1 MLLVLKPDGCYRFV
15 IDYRKLNSMTI
26 SHFATCWI
34 VSNLLDPAEQNSSQP
49 WIFNRVIS
57 KYSLQSLPRSILH
70 KYMSHAAFVTHDG
83 LYEFNRMSLGLTNA
97 PACFTQ
103 LMSRVL
109 QNLNWEIALLYLD
122 DIICCSKNFEEHIA
136 NLRTIFERLRSAK
149 FFGHIVSE
157 QGLAPLPEKY

>member
-1 MLLVLKPDGCYRFV
+1 M
-15 IDYRKLNSMTI
+15 
-26 SHFATCWI
+26 
-34 VSNLLDPAEQNSSQP
+34 
-49 WIFNRVIS
+49 
-57 KYSLQSLPRSILH
+57 LH

-83 LYEFNRMSLGLTNA
+83 LYEFNRMSFGLTNA
-97 PACFTQ
+97 PACFTR

-122 DIICCSKNFEEHIA
+122 DIICFSKNFEEHIA